1 MAEYLVQFKHKQV
14 SLDQPVVW
22 DDIVNP
28 ETGKLDIHINADI
41 LKSDERTLAHIV
53 HEVYEAKAI
62 RNRMT
67 ELDEFGAPSM
77 TWGNLR
83 RGIENT
89 PNVKKNWHTEAWD
102 ASDIAVRDFLLER
115 GMTME
120 QFRNTRV
127 IR

>member
-1 MAEYLVQFKHKQV
+1 MI
-14 SLDQPVVW
+14 SLILPNSYTKPD
-22 DDIVNP
+22 
-28 ETGKLDIHINADI
+28 TGRLDIHINADV
-41 LKSDERTLAHIV
+41 LRSDERTLAHIV

-62 RNRMT
+62 RNRMK

-77 TWGNLR
+77 TWGQLR
-83 RGIENT
+83 KEIANT
-89 PNVKKNWHTEAWD
+89 PSVKKNWHTEAWD
-102 ASDIAVRDFLLER
+102 AADISVRDLLLER